1 MEPRHRVGLVGA
13 GSIAQHHVA
22 ALRGLP
28 RVELVGVTDLD
39 QARAR
44 ALAGRSGTRD
54 FPSVAA
60 LREAGADVIHVL
72 TPPDSHAAVALA
84 ALELGCHVLVEKP
97 LATSVEDC
105 RRIQALAERRGLMV
119 SVNHSLLFDPQ
130 VARALGQ
137 VRSGKLG
144 EVVSV
149 DILRGSAYP
158 PWRGGPVPP
167 QYRSAGYPFRDIG
180 VHSLYLL
187 QAFLGPIEGVT
198 AAWASKGGDP
208 NLAYDEWR
216 ALVRCRGGFGQL
228 QLSWNVKPMQS
239 QLIIQGTRGVLRV
252 DLFLMF
258 CARRGTLPVPKPIE
272 RVVNALTD
280 SIQPLID
287 VPVGVVKFATGLV
300 KPYQGLHG
308 LVGAFYQALD
318 GQGPPPVTVP
328 EASEVVRWVEEVA
341 GAAEAEHG
349 ASLARLP
356 CAETAEV
363 LVTGASGGLGGAVL
377 RRLAPGRKVRVLV
390 RRIPAA
396 PRPDVD
402 FVVGDLGDPEA
413 VDRAVRGARAVVH
426 VGAAMKGWWEDHQ
439 RGTVEGTRN
448 VVEACRRHGVAKL
461 VHISSLSVNDWAGCD
476 GGVLS
481 EGSPLEPR
489 PEDRGHYT
497 RAKLEAE
504 RLVSAAAAEHGL
516 PVVILRPG
524 QIFGGRMPLLTPA
537 VARRVGSRWLV
548 LGDGT
553 LRLPLVHLD
562 DVVDAVVGALDGTL
576 SKGEVIQLVDPC
588 SMTQNEVLAA
598 AAPGARVMHFPRWL
612 LFALGRL
619 SEPLLALLRRKSP
632 VSAYRL
638 KSALARLEF
647 VSPRAS
653 QLLGWRPR
661 VGVIEGIRRLAAGS
675 GQRE

>member
-1 MEPRHRVGLVGA
+1 MGARYRVGLVGA
-13 GSIAQHHVA
+13 GAIAQHHVA

-28 RVELVGVTDLD
+28 QVELVGVTDLD
-39 QARAR
+39 EERSR
-44 ALAGRSGTRD
+44 ALAERSGTRA
-54 FPSVAA
+54 FPSIEA
-60 LREAGADVIHVL
+60 LRGAGAEVIHVL
-72 TPPDSHAAVALA
+72 TPPDSHAAVALQ

-105 RRIQALAERRGLMV
+105 RRIEELASRRGLV
-119 SVNHSLLFDPQ
+119 ASVNHSLLFDPQ
-130 VARALGQ
+130 VARALEL

-149 DILRGSAYP
+149 DILRSSAYP

-167 QYRSAGYPFRDIG
+167 HYRAAGYPFRDIG

-187 QAFLGPIEGVT
+187 QAFMGPIVGVT
-198 AAWASKGGDP
+198 GAWASRGGDP

-216 ALVRCRGGFGQL
+216 AQVRCRGGLGQL

-239 QLIIQGTRGVLRV
+239 QLIVQGTKGVLRV

-258 CARRGTLPVPKPIE
+258 CARRGALPVPKPIE
-272 RVVNALTD
+272 RVVNALSD
-280 SIQPLID
+280 SLQPLVD
-287 VPVGVVKFATGLV
+287 VPVGVIKFATGVV
-300 KPYQGLHG
+300 KPFQGLHG
-308 LVGAFYQALD
+308 LVGAFYGALD
-318 GQGPPPVTVP
+318 GRRPPPVTIP
-328 EASEVVRWVEEVA
+328 EATEVVRWVEEVA

-349 ASLARLP
+349 ARLSRLP
-356 CAETAEV
+356 CAEQADV
-363 LVTGASGGLGGAVL
+363 LVTGASGGVGGAVL
-377 RRLAPGRKVRVLV
+377 RRLAAGRKVRVLV
-390 RRIPAA
+390 RRIPAE
-396 PRPDVD
+396 PWPGVD
-402 FVVGDLGDPEA
+402 LVVGDLGDVAA
-413 VDRAVRGARAVVH
+413 VERAVRGARTVVH
-426 VGAAMKGWWEDHQ
+426 VGAAMKGWWEDHE

-461 VHISSLSVNDWAGCD
+461 VHVSSLSVVDWAGND
-476 GGVLS
+476 GGALTEDS
-481 EGSPLEPR
+481 RLEPR

-504 RLVSAAAAEHGL
+504 RIVSEAAAKHGL
-516 PVVILRPG
+516 PAVILRPG

-537 VARRVGSRWLV
+537 VARRLGSRWLV

-562 DVVDAVVGALDGTL
+562 DVVDAVVQALDGPL

-598 AAPGARVMHFPRWL
+598 ASPGARVVRVPRWL

-619 SEPLLALLRRKSP
+619 SEPLLGLLKRKSP

-647 VSPRAS
+647 GSPRAGE
-653 QLLGWRPR
+653 LLGWRPR
-661 VGVIEGIRRLAAGS
+661 VGVLEGIRRQAVGDEPRA
-675 GQRE
+675 